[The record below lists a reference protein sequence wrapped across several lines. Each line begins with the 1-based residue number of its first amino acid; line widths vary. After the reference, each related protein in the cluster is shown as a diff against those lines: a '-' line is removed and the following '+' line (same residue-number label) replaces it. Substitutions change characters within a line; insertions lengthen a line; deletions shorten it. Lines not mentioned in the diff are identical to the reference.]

1 LTPTPDTRHLTP
13 DTRVVLI
20 TGAADGIG
28 RGIAA
33 VFARAGCR
41 LALLDVNAPR
51 LERTASEL
59 QASGADVLART
70 CDVRQAAEVQQAI
83 DQAVER
89 FGRLD
94 VAVSN
99 AGVYPNTAV
108 VDMDES
114 EWDLVIETNLKG
126 SFLICR
132 AAARQMLAQ
141 GEGGKLCLIASGAYQ
156 SARLGASHYCASKA
170 GLVMFA
176 RTLALELAEARINVN
191 VVSPG
196 LIAVGSRPAV
206 SERYKSELIK
216 TIPWGRPGEPEEIGH
231 AVYFACSPQAEYLTG
246 SVLSVDGGSSA
257 GRFHLPRSD

>member
-1 LTPTPDTRHLTP
+1 MDSRI
-13 DTRVVLI
+13 VLI

-28 RGIAA
+28 RGIAH
-33 VFARAGCR
+33 VFARAGCTLSLLDTNAAR
-41 LALLDVNAPR
+41 LAS
-51 LERTASEL
+51 TADEL
-59 QASGADVLART
+59 RSSGAQVETFT
-70 CDVRQAAEVQQAI
+70 CDVRSQAQVQAAV
-83 DQAVER
+83 DGTVER

-108 VDMDES
+108 VDMDEA

-126 SFLICR
+126 SFLVSR
-132 AAARQMLAQ
+132 AAARQMLRQ
-141 GEGGKLCLIASGAYQ
+141 GEGGKLCLIASGADQ
-156 SARLGASHYCASKA
+156 SARLGASAYCASKA

-176 RTLALELAEARINVN
+176 RTLALELAEQRINVN

-206 SERYKSELIK
+206 SEQYKQVLLQ
-216 TIPWGRPGEPEEIGH
+216 TIPWGRAGTPEEIGH
-231 AVYFACSPQAEYLTG
+231 AVYFVCSPEAEFVTG

-257 GRFHLPRSD
+257 GRYHLPRSD

>member
-1 LTPTPDTRHLTP
+1 MDSRI
-13 DTRVVLI
+13 VLI

-28 RGIAA
+28 RGIAN
-33 VFARAGCR
+33 VFARAGCK
-41 LALLDVNAPR
+41 LSLLDVNAAG
-51 LERTASEL
+51 LERAADEL
-59 QASGADVLART
+59 RASGAELAT
-70 CDVRQAAEVQQAI
+70 FACDVRRQEQVQAAV
-83 DQAVER
+83 DGTVDR

-108 VDMDES
+108 VDMDET

-126 SFLICR
+126 SFLVSR
-132 AAARQMLAQ
+132 AAARQMLRQ
-141 GEGGKLCLIASGAYQ
+141 GGGGKLCLIASGAYQ
-156 SARLGASHYCASKA
+156 SARLGASAYCASKA

-176 RTLALELAEARINVN
+176 RTLALELAEQRINVN

-206 SERYKSELIK
+206 SERYKEALIQ
-216 TIPWGRPGEPEEIGH
+216 TIPWGRPGTPEEIGH
-231 AVYFACSPQAEYLTG
+231 SVYFVCSPEAEFLTG
-246 SVLSVDGGSSA
+246 SVIAVDGGSSA